1 MAHAHYNL
9 GVLLQQKRD
18 LTGLCRAFEA
28 ALMVQPRFPEAL
40 NNLGHMLM
48 ALREIPHSDKC
59 YRDAIAI
66 NEKFFYAHHGL
77 QRLLVEANWQNEARH
92 YLLIGLC

>member
-1 MAHAHYNL
+1 
-9 GVLLQQKRD
+9 
-18 LTGLCRAFEA
+18 
-28 ALMVQPRFPEAL
+28 
-40 NNLGHMLM
+40 MLM

-59 YRDAIAI
+59 YRDVIAI

-77 QRLLVEANWQNEARH
+77 GRLLVDSNWQNEARH